1 MQIVDNKKLIVRT
14 RNPHR
19 ITEVIPDSKIV
30 SVENDIHEVEVNW
43 GLGEAHRLRQIR
55 IKNVPSPIMR
65 DYDWPGVH
73 PPMAHQKTTAE
84 FLTLNPRG
92 FCFNEQGTG
101 KTASA
106 IWASDYLMQEGYIK
120 RVLIVCPLS
129 IMQAAWEAD
138 LFKFAIHRTVGIAH
152 GNREKRRK
160 VISANY
166 DYVVINYD
174 GVDIVEA
181 DIAAG
186 KFDLIIIDEANSYK
200 SVSTKRW
207 KTMRNLVTPN
217 TWLWMMTGTPAAQS
231 PFDAYGLAKLCVP
244 NSVPKFATTFKE
256 SVMYRLTRFKWIPR
270 PDAADRVHA
279 VLQPAIRFTKKECLD
294 LPAVTYV
301 DREAPMTP
309 QQKKYYDIMKKEF
322 LLTAGDEEIT
332 SANAAVNFNQL
343 MQISS
348 GAIYTND
355 KNVMEFDVSN
365 RLQAV
370 KEVIDE
376 SSNKVLV
383 FVPYRHTIT
392 LLKDY
397 LTKQG
402 ITLDVIS
409 GEVPMSQRGDIIH
422 RFQTAA
428 EPKVLIIQPLAAAH
442 GITLTA
448 ADTIIWYSPVTST
461 EIYLQANARI
471 DRKGQTNP
479 MTIVHIHGSSIERK
493 VYRALQDRLLDHGKL
508 IELYKQELNSA

>member
-19 ITEVIPDSKIV
+19 ITDVIPNSEV
-30 SVENDIHEVEVNW
+30 VNVEEDIHEVAVEW
-43 GLGEAHRLRQIR
+43 ELREAQLLRRLR
-55 IKNVPSPIMR
+55 IKNVPSPIAR

-84 FLTLNPRG
+84 FLTLHSRA

-106 IWASDYLMQEGYIK
+106 IWASDYLMKEGYIK

-138 LFKFAIHRTVGIAH
+138 LFKFAVHRTVGIAH

-160 VISANY
+160 VIEAGY
-166 DYVVINYD
+166 EYVVINYD
-174 GVDIVEA
+174 GVDIVEKE
-181 DIAAG
+181 IAAG
-186 KFDLIIIDEANSYK
+186 GFDLIIIDEANSYK
-200 SVSTKRW
+200 SASTKRW
-207 KTMRNLVTPN
+207 KTMRNLVTQR
-217 TWLWMMTGTPAAQS
+217 TWLWMMTGTPAAQT

-244 NSVPKFATTFKE
+244 DNVPKFATTFKE
-256 SVMYRLTRFKWIPR
+256 SVMYQLTRFKWMPK

-279 VLQPAIRFTKKECLD
+279 ALQPAIRFTKKECMD

-301 DREAPMTP
+301 DREAPLTP

-322 LLTAGDEEIT
+322 LLQSGDEEIT

-365 RLQAV
+365 RLSVV
-370 KEVIDE
+370 KEVIE
-376 SSNKVLV
+376 ETSNKVLV

-409 GEVPMSQRGDIIH
+409 GEVPMSRRGNIIH
-422 RFQTAA
+422 MFQTTP

-471 DRKGQTNP
+471 DRKGQINP
-479 MTIVHIHGSSIERK
+479 MTIVHIHGSAIERK
-493 VYRALQDRLLDHGKL
+493 VYQALQNRLLDHGKL
-508 IELYKQELNSA
+508 IEMYKQEINTP